1 MLTRFFHDLWR
12 QWLRK
17 SLCNVLTEPARIG
30 ADLPQRLDHSFPRYQ
45 PIPSRPIV
53 AEPRR
58 SPQRIFPSARWALTL
73 WTNVWEREHMAKIR
87 HLAIKTK
94 SPERLAVFYEEVFG
108 LKRIRSEKGGAIYM
122 SDGYLTV
129 ALLRNR
135 GEATPSG
142 INHFGFHVDDVKDI
156 EQKLKRFDEP
166 LEQRPGNRPYAE
178 YRAMDPDGNLFDVSA
193 HGYEEAEF
201 KADRDARAVSAQKDK
216 VPS

>member
-1 MLTRFFHDLWR
+1 
-12 QWLRK
+12 
-17 SLCNVLTEPARIG
+17 
-30 ADLPQRLDHSFPRYQ
+30 
-45 PIPSRPIV
+45 
-53 AEPRR
+53 
-58 SPQRIFPSARWALTL
+58 
-73 WTNVWEREHMAKIR
+73 MAKIR

-94 SPERLAVFYEEVFG
+94 SPERLAAFYEEVFG

-122 SDGYLTV
+122 SDGYLTL

-142 INHFGFHVDDVKDI
+142 INHFGFHVDDVKAV
-156 EQKLKRFDEP
+156 EQKLKGFEEP

-193 HGYEEAEF
+193 HGYDEAEF
-201 KADRDARAVSAQKDK
+201 QADRDKRAVQAQKDK